1 MPVLPGCQLF
11 LDDASQDEDLAS
23 TVAPCVLIAF
33 LFQRNVFKKVSYTV
47 GGLMKA
53 PRVSLAIIV
62 AFCFLQSFLIAQS
75 PKLDRQVAVTIDDL
89 PAGMA
94 DRLPAVDITALT
106 TKLLTTL
113 RDQKIPV
120 VGFVNEKK
128 LYKPGEVD
136 ERIKDLQMWLDYGFE
151 LGNHTFS
158 HMSLN
163 QAGLKAWED
172 DVIQGES
179 VTRMLL
185 ALHKMKLRYFRHP
198 YLDTGRD
205 LATRREAEKFL
216 VERGYRIAPI
226 TLDGWDWMFAGLY
239 EDAKKRNDTALQ
251 AQIVKEYLAY
261 HDAVFAYTEQ
271 LSVKIVGYEPKQIL
285 LLHASN
291 LEADHIGELM
301 DVLRKRGYRFITLED
316 ALGDAAYSLP
326 DVYVGE
332 EGTGWIDHWAISQGK
347 IPQGAPAMPQWV
359 IDRTKELHLSTG
371 QTSTQTPY

>member
-1 MPVLPGCQLF
+1 MKRLSL
-11 LDDASQDEDLAS
+11 LLAFAALS
-23 TVAPCVLIAF
+23 AAV
-33 LFQRNVFKKVSYTV
+33 
-47 GGLMKA
+47 
-53 PRVSLAIIV
+53 
-62 AFCFLQSFLIAQS
+62 IAQAAKQ
-75 PKLDRQVAVTIDDL
+75 PDRQVAITIDDL

-94 DRLPAVDITALT
+94 DRLPAPEITAMT
-106 TKLLTTL
+106 AKLLGTL

-136 ERIKDLQMWLDYGFE
+136 ERIKVLQMWLDNGFE

-179 VTRMLL
+179 VIKLL
-185 ALHKMKLRYFRHP
+185 MAPRKMKLRYFRHP

-205 LATRREAEKFL
+205 LLTRQEAEKFL

-239 EDAKKRNDTALQ
+239 EDAKARNDTAFQ
-251 AQIVKEYLAY
+251 QQIVKGYLAH
-261 HDAVFAYTEQ
+261 HDAVFAYDEQ
-271 LSVKIVGYEPKQIL
+271 LSAKIIGYEPKQIL

-291 LEADHIGELM
+291 LEADHIGELL
-301 DVLRKRGYRFITLED
+301 DLLRKRGYRFITLED
-316 ALGDAAYSLP
+316 ALSDSAYSLP
-326 DVYVGE
+326 DTYVGE
-332 EGTGWIDHWAISQGK
+332 EGTGWIEQWAISQGK
-347 IPQGAPAMPQWV
+347 IPQGAPEIPQWV
-359 IDRTKELHLSTG
+359 MDRTKELHLSTG
-371 QTSTQTPY
+371 QVSAETDKQ